1 VNPPL
6 AAATPRVAAPVETP
20 AAAVA
25 PAPPPETGAG
35 SANVAG
41 SRPKGGT
48 RRRLEHIDAMRP
60 VKQIGVVSTHSLIAF
75 APSAS
80 LALGGSLMLL
90 HVMREGFLFV
100 SACMLTYSYLQLER
114 IHLPSYGRRRLIS
127 VGLPYACWTLV
138 YFLVTLPSQ
147 PGGFWSSIGH
157 LGYVTATGYYQLYFL
172 VVVLQF
178 YVVFPWLFAWLRQ
191 HRNHHGRLLL
201 ASVAI
206 QVLLVSAM
214 HWGLLPPWMEG
225 FWASREMTS
234 YQLYLVAGMIAAFH
248 LDRVHRWLCD
258 HVVAVLVGA
267 VVTALMAEAW
277 FYGAAH
283 YGIGWLGPSSDPFQ
297 PIVIPWNVAA
307 IAVLY
312 LVGVALVRPG
322 RSPTSRRLVRRGSD
336 DAYGVY
342 LAQVLIL
349 LPLGWLGWKQLNS
362 VVPWPLVVIAAV
374 ALIFVGGVLLTELL
388 ARTPLAKSLTGR
400 SRVPLPSRSIPA
412 RWRRPLP
419 VRPPRPQV
427 SVRGPSGT

>member
-1 VNPPL
+1 
-6 AAATPRVAAPVETP
+6 
-20 AAAVA
+20 
-25 PAPPPETGAG
+25 
-35 SANVAG
+35 
-41 SRPKGGT
+41 
-48 RRRLEHIDAMRP
+48 MRP

-75 APSAS
+75 APSAT

-100 SACMLTYSYLQLER
+100 SACMLTYSCLELEG
-114 IHLPSYGRRRLIS
+114 IHLPSYGRRRLVS

-138 YFLVTLPSQ
+138 YFLVTLPSD
-147 PGGFWSSIGH
+147 PGGFWSSMGH

-178 YVVFPWLFAWLRQ
+178 YVVFPWLFVWLRK
-191 HRNHHGRLLL
+191 HRSHHGRILL
-201 ASVAI
+201 ASAAV
-206 QVLLVSAM
+206 QVLLVSVM
-214 HWGLLPPWMEG
+214 HWGLLPSWMEG

-234 YQLYLVAGMIAAFH
+234 YQLYLVAGMIVAFH

-258 HVVAVLVGA
+258 HVAAVLVA
-267 VVTALMAEAW
+267 AAVTALLAEAW

-312 LVGVALVRPG
+312 LAGVALVRPG
-322 RSPTSRRLVRRGSD
+322 RSATTRRLVRRGSD

-349 LPLGWLGWKQLNS
+349 LPLGWLGWKELNS
-362 VVPWPLVVIAAV
+362 VVPWPLVVFAAV
-374 ALIFVGGVLLTELL
+374 ALIFVGCVLLTELL

-400 SRVPLPSRSIPA
+400 SRVPLPPLALPA
-412 RWRRPLP
+412 WLPLP
-419 VRPPRPQV
+419 LGARTPRPQV
-427 SVRGPSGT
+427 ALREPSET